1 MGQVEWNYLTH
12 VSLEQFRKGQLT
24 MKEAEQLSE
33 RLDKETQRLCSNNP
47 TSDACRAAISSQI
60 QYIAM
65 QDAWS
70 VMRNDVSRTSKQT
83 FDYLY
88 NTPNANTRFVTY
100 FNTIDNRAN
109 FFAASN
115 QYEKNLGVGAR
126 WFGGANDVSRARFT
140 GLGAD
145 GNLSYI
151 TFGVG
156 SVFSGNPKHIYD
168 WRKEAGDA
176 LMKGGFD
183 NFRYL
188 YNNRPN
194 AMQWDIKQLRDE
206 QALLQPIHE
215 KYLSDKD
222 WFRSIS
228 GWMTDVD
235 ILDYKSRIRYGCKLL
250 GYTEQ
255 QGCKP

>member
-33 RLDKETQRLCSNNP
+33 RLDKETQRLCLNNP

-100 FNTIDNRAN
+100 FNTIDNRVN

-126 WFGGANDVSRARFT
+126 WFGGADEVSRSCIT
-140 GLGAD
+140 ELGAD
-145 GNLSYI
+145 GCASYI
-151 TFGVG
+151 TFGAG
-156 SVFSGNPKHIYD
+156 KILGNPDLYAC
-168 WRKEAGDA
+168 RKEAGDT
-176 LMKGGFD
+176 LIIQGFN
-183 NFRYL
+183 NFRHL

-206 QALLQPIHE
+206 QTVLQPIHK
-215 KYLSDKD
+215 KYLSDANL
-222 WFRSIS
+222 FRLVS

-235 ILDYKSRIRYGCKLL
+235 ILDRESRIKYGCKLL